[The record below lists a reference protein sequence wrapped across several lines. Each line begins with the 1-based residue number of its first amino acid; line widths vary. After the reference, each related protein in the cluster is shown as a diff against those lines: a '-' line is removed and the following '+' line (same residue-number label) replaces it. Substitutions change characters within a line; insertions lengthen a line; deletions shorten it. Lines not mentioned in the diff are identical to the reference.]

1 MNSIAASLALN
12 DAFSQRLAQVNTVLA
27 STLQLMARLQAQVQN
42 PITLRISAFDVI
54 HNLDIIKQQ
63 IAALG
68 TGSLIRISIN
78 SGEILQRLTTI
89 RQQLG
94 GDESILKI
102 RFNTA
107 DITAEISAIRRQIDS
122 ELGNIQARIRI
133 ELPRSLEA
141 MFVNLQRLVLQLI
154 SVTRQLRTRSS
165 DADELRQA
173 LERIARLERQIADLQ
188 SQVNGRVREAGKSSS
203 AWLSNIKGLVAAYL
217 SLASAKALF
226 EKTVGGAMEQQK
238 MEDMFKA
245 RTGDAE
251 IGKAM
256 FDKFKA
262 EALAAGQDVTKSLQ
276 STLSFFS
283 TTQNTDQLSQLNN
296 LAQRLNAFD
305 SAGNGIEGAAF
316 ALKEAMSGDIV
327 SLAERF
333 NMSKSDI
340 RAFKIDDL
348 GKAGNMEGFI
358 KAFDQLLE
366 KQQMGQKAFDTMM
379 ASPAKQVEVLGNNLR
394 STLADAG
401 GAAVQSLM
409 PLITMINTAFQ
420 NGTFQPFFDGLS
432 SGLDWVV
439 QNAISVL
446 DVVTQIYNFFSSNW
460 TTIEPIILG
469 LAGAFGIW
477 KGVVIASNIVM
488 GIQNMLM
495 AISAARSAYATGAT
509 LSQAAA
515 TTTATGAQ
523 VGLNAAILANPL
535 TWVIIVIIAV
545 VAALYFLARWLI
557 KLWETNDQFAAGL
570 MRAWNAILNFFDQ
583 VPIFFARVGYG
594 IADAFDSAKVTSLK
608 ILDDLVNGAIDRINS
623 LIGMLKKIPGVSL
636 ETIDHVE
643 FAGSAAAEAEAARQ
657 SREASLA
664 AMQDKASKK
673 ADEREAKVQKML
685 EDRAD
690 KRAKDQAAKDAEE
703 AAKDKKNKDAA
714 KGYDFSEWDSTHTG
728 AGGGSATDNDK
739 KNKLKKVDKVGKV
752 EKPIDISKED
762 LKIMRD
768 VAEMKNIQ
776 NFVTLTPTIQVKTG
790 PVTNEANVDSIV
802 SKITKK
808 LNEDIVSTAK
818 GVYS

>member
-1 MNSIAASLALN
+1 MNGIAASLALN
-12 DAFSQRLAQVNTVLA
+12 DAFSQRLSQVNTVLA

-68 TGSLIRISIN
+68 SGSLIRISIN
-78 SGEILQRLTTI
+78 SSEILQRLTTI

-94 GDESILKI
+94 GEESILKI
-102 RFNTA
+102 RLNSA
-107 DITAEISAIRRQIDS
+107 DITTEIAAIRRQIDS

-188 SQVNGRVREAGKSSS
+188 SRVNGRVREAGKSSS

-283 TTQNTDQLSQLNN
+283 TTQNTDQLSELNN

-348 GKAGNMEGFI
+348 GKSGNMDGFI
-358 KAFDQLLE
+358 KAFDKLLE
-366 KQQMGQKAFDTMM
+366 KQKMGQAAFDTMM
-379 ASPAKQVEVLGNNLR
+379 ASPAKQLETLGNNVR
-394 STLADAG
+394 SELADAG
-401 GAAVQSLM
+401 GAAMESLL
-409 PLITMINTAFQ
+409 PLITMVNTAFK
-420 NGTFQPFFDGLS
+420 NGDFQPFFEGLRT
-432 SGLDWVV
+432 GLDWVV
-439 QNAISVL
+439 THVISLLGVIK
-446 DVVTQIYNFFSSNW
+446 DVYNFFSNNW
-460 TTIEPIILG
+460 TTIEPIIIG
-469 LAGAFGIW
+469 LAAAFVTWKSAIIGA
-477 KGVVIASNIVM
+477 NIVM
-488 GIQNMLM
+488 GIQNGLQ
-495 AISAARSAYATGAT
+495 AIAAARAAFATGAT
-509 LSQAAA
+509 LAQAAA

-535 TWVIIVIIAV
+535 TWVIVIIIAV
-545 VAALYFLARWLI
+545 VAALYLLVKWLI
-557 KLWETNDQFAAGL
+557 NLWKTNDQFAAGM

-583 VPIFFARVGYG
+583 VPIFFMKVGYG
-594 IADAFDSAKVTSLK
+594 IADAFGYAKVESLK
-608 ILDDLVNGAIDRINS
+608 LMEDLANGAIDRLNG
-623 LIGMLKKIPGVSL
+623 LIEKLNGLKFVS
-636 ETIDHVE
+636 IKAIGHVE
-643 FAGSAAAEAEAARQ
+643 FATGAAAEEEAARQ
-657 SREASLA
+657 QRA
-664 AMQDKASKK
+664 ANITAAENNASK
-673 ADEREAKVQKML
+673 AAAAREAKVQKML

-690 KRAKDQAAKDAEE
+690 KRAKDQMAKEAEE
-703 AAKDKKNKDAA
+703 LAKQNKNKEAA
-714 KGYDFSEWDSTHTG
+714 EGYDFSKWDSTHTG
-728 AGGGSATDNDK
+728 AGNGSATDNDK
-739 KNKLKKVDKVGKV
+739 KNKLKKVDKLGKV

-762 LKIMRD
+762 LKVMRD

-802 SKITKK
+802 KKIGTM
-808 LNEDIVSTAK
+808 LTEEVASTAK

>member
-1 MNSIAASLALN
+1 MSSIAASLALN
-12 DAFSQRLAQVNTVLA
+12 DAFSQRLGQVNTMLA
-27 STLQLMARLQAQVQN
+27 STLQLMARLQSQVQN

-78 SGEILQRLTTI
+78 SSEILQRLTTI

-94 GDESILKI
+94 GEESILKI
-102 RFNTA
+102 RLNTA

-122 ELGNIQARIRI
+122 ELGNIQARIRV
-133 ELPRSLEA
+133 ELPRSIEA
-141 MFVNLQRLVLQLI
+141 MFVNLQRLVMQFI
-154 SVTRQLRTRSS
+154 RATRQLRTRTS
-165 DADELRQA
+165 DANGLQQA
-173 LERIARLERQIADLQ
+173 LERIARLEQQIADLQ
-188 SQVNGRVREAGKSSS
+188 ARVNGRVREAGKSSS

-409 PLITMINTAFQ
+409 PLISMINTAFQ

-432 SGLDWVV
+432 TALDWVV
-439 QNAISVL
+439 QNAIRVL
-446 DVVTQIYNFFSSNW
+446 DISTEIYNFFSSNW
-460 TTIEPIILG
+460 TTIEPIIVG
-469 LAGAFGIW
+469 LAGAFALW
-477 KGVVIASNIVM
+477 KGVVIASNVVM
-488 GIQNMLM
+488 GIQNLLTNI
-495 AISAARSAYATGAT
+495 AAARQAYLTGAT
-509 LSQAAA
+509 LAQAAA
-515 TTTATGAQ
+515 TQLATGAQ

-535 TWVIIVIIAV
+535 TWVIVIIIAV
-545 VAALYFLARWLI
+545 VAALYLLARWLI

-570 MRAWNAILNFFDQ
+570 MRSWNAVLNFFDQ
-583 VPIFFARVGYG
+583 VPIFFAAVGFG
-594 IADAFDSAKVTSLK
+594 IADAFGSAKVESLK
-608 ILDDLVNGAIDRINS
+608 ILDDLANGTIDRINN
-623 LIGMLKKIPGVSL
+623 LISTLNKIPGVSMDL
-636 ETIDHVE
+636 IDHIE
-643 FAGSAAAEAEAARQ
+643 LSAGSAAEAEAARQ
-657 SREASLA
+657 SRKESLS
-664 AMQDKASKK
+664 AMRDNASKK
-673 ADEREAKVQKML
+673 AAEREAKVQKML
-685 EDRAD
+685 DGRAD
-690 KRAKDQAAKDAEE
+690 KRAKDQMAKEAEE
-703 AAKDKKNKDAA
+703 LAKQNKNKEAA
-714 KGYDFSEWDSTHTG
+714 EGYDFSKWDSTHTG
-728 AGGGSATDNDK
+728 AGNGSATDNDK

-762 LKIMRD
+762 LKVMRD

-776 NFVTLTPTIQVKTG
+776 NFVTLTPTIQMKTG
-790 PVTNEANVDSIV
+790 PVTNQANVDSIV
-802 SKITKK
+802 SKITQK
-808 LNEDIVSTAK
+808 LNEEIASTAK
-818 GVYS
+818 GLYN

>member
-1 MNSIAASLALN
+1 MNSIATSLALN

-27 STLQLMARLQAQVQN
+27 STLQLMARLQSQVQN

-78 SGEILQRLTTI
+78 SSEILQRLTTI

-94 GDESILKI
+94 GEESILKI
-102 RFNTA
+102 RLNTA
-107 DITAEISAIRRQIDS
+107 DINSEIAAIRRQIDS

-154 SVTRQLRTRSS
+154 RVTRQLRTRTS
-165 DADELRQA
+165 DADGLRQA
-173 LERIARLERQIADLQ
+173 LERIARLEQQIADLQ
-188 SQVNGRVREAGKSSS
+188 SRVNGRVSEAGKSSS

-245 RTGDAE
+245 RTGDSE

-340 RAFKIDDL
+340 RAFNIDDL

-409 PLITMINTAFQ
+409 PLISMINTAFQ

-460 TTIEPIILG
+460 TMIEPIILG

-509 LSQAAA
+509 IAQAAA

-535 TWVIIVIIAV
+535 TWVIVIIIAV
-545 VAALYFLARWLI
+545 VAALYLLVKWLI
-557 KLWETNDQFAAGL
+557 NLWKTNDQFAAGM

-583 VPIFFARVGYG
+583 VPIFFMKVGYG
-594 IADAFDSAKVTSLK
+594 IADAFGYAKVESLK
-608 ILDDLVNGAIDRINS
+608 LMEDLANGAIDRLNR
-623 LIGMLKKIPGVSL
+623 LIEKLNGLKFVS
-636 ETIDHVE
+636 IKAIGHVE
-643 FAGSAAAEAEAARQ
+643 FATGAAAEEEAARQ
-657 SREASLA
+657 QRA
-664 AMQDKASKK
+664 AKITAAENGAAKT
-673 ADEREAKVQKML
+673 AAEREAKVQKML

-690 KRAKDQAAKDAEE
+690 KRAKDQTAKEAEE
-703 AAKDKKNKDAA
+703 LAKQNKNKEAA
-714 KGYDFSEWDSTHTG
+714 DGYDFSKWDSTHTG
-728 AGGGSATDNDK
+728 AGNGSAIDKDK
-739 KNKLKKVDKVGKV
+739 KGKVSKVDKVGKV

-776 NFVTLTPTIQVKTG
+776 NFVTLTPTVQVKTG
-790 PVTNEANVDSIV
+790 PVTNSANLDSIV

-808 LNEDIVSTAK
+808 LNEEIVSTAK
-818 GVYS
+818 GVYN